1 MPPEAK
7 TGFIEGW
14 ILDNP
19 WPLAVIIMLM
29 AVVVAVIAVQRDDWR
44 LLKISIGGG
53 AVALVVLAI
62 GIMVETAGESARI
75 QTKRFVQAA
84 VDGQVDDM
92 LDTLDPD
99 ATLHVAKVQNPGF
112 PRSNLENALDGL
124 RSRHRIEDN
133 SITVLNSAESPDG
146 AVWVE
151 LACMTRTN
159 STGSWVPSRWIL
171 EWHRSDSDEWR
182 IRSIT
187 AMKIAGTV
195 PRDAGILR

>member
-1 MPPEAK
+1 MPPEAR

-19 WPLAVIIMLM
+19 WPLAIMIM
-29 AVVVAVIAVQRDDWR
+29 VVAVVVFLIAMQRDDRR
-44 LLKISIGGG
+44 LLQIALAGGG
-53 AVALVVLAI
+53 VSLLVLAI
-62 GIMVETAGESARI
+62 GLFIETKGESARI
-75 QTKRFVQAA
+75 RTRGFVQAA
-84 VDGQVDDM
+84 VDGRIDDM
-92 LDTLDPD
+92 LDTLDD
-99 ATLHVAKVQNPGF
+99 DVTLHVARVQTPGY
-112 PRSNLENALDGL
+112 PRSNLEIALDGL

-133 SITVLNSAESPDG
+133 SITLLDSATSPDG

-159 STGSWVPSRWIL
+159 STVGWVPSRWIL
-171 EWHRSDSDEWR
+171 EWQRSETDGWR

-195 PRDAGILR
+195 PRDAAILR

>member
-1 MPPEAK
+1 MPKEAN

-19 WPLAVIIMLM
+19 WPLSIMIVIAAVIL
-29 AVVVAVIAVQRDDWR
+29 VILAMQRDDRR
-44 LLKISIGGG
+44 LLKI
-53 AVALVVLAI
+53 ALGTAGVGMVVLAV
-62 GIMVETAGESARI
+62 GLMVETAGESARGE
-75 QTKRFVQAA
+75 TRRFVQAA
-84 VDGQVDDM
+84 VDGRVDDM
-92 LDTLDPD
+92 LGTLHED
-99 ATLHVAKVQNPGF
+99 ATLHVARVENPGF

-124 RSRHRIEDN
+124 RSRHRIEEN
-133 SITVLNSAESPDG
+133 SITLLDSAESPDG
-146 AVWVE
+146 SVWVE

-159 STGSWVPSRWIL
+159 STGGWVPSRWIL
-171 EWHRSDSDEWR
+171 EWRRKETDPWR